1 VLAPGVVEA
10 SPDIRPGDEVV
21 IRGPKAFGIGRAEM
35 SGPEMIESTRGVAST
50 VRHVRE
56 R

>member
-1 VLAPGVVEA
+1 VIDA
-10 SPDIRPGDEVV
+10 SEDIRPGDEVV

-35 SGPEMIESTRGVAST
+35 SGPEMVTSTRGVASQ